1 MSTLTTEAPRTVTYS
16 LGGQLTAAELWDSP
30 NKSRGA
36 CSGQAYRT
44 SYSRDGGTLISSGD
58 TSLRNITRLHH
69 EGFGGGGEG
78 FFLKEMRKGG
88 VKMDELGTL
97 NNPGTQNLLR
107 GPNPRSCSLH
117 TCLKGIIP
125 APPTPRTD
133 SALSSSRGEVT
144 ADREPPVTQASR
156 SQICALQL
164 QSQDPVLAFR

>member
-1 MSTLTTEAPRTVTYS
+1 MPAR
-16 LGGQLTAAELWDSP
+16 
-30 NKSRGA
+30 
-36 CSGQAYRT
+36 SGQAYRT
-44 SYSRDGGTLISSGD
+44 SSSRDGGTLISSGE
-58 TSLRNITRLHH
+58 TSLRNLTRLHH
-69 EGFGGGGEG
+69 EGLGGG
-78 FFLKEMRKGG
+78 FFLKEMRKGA

-107 GPNPRSCSLH
+107 GPNPRSCPLH